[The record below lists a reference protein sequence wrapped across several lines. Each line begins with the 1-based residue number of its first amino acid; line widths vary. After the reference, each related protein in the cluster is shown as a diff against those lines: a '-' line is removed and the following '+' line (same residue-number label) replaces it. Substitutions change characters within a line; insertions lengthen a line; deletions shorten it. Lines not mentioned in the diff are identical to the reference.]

1 MIPLTFFKRDDMPA
15 GRQIISEKT
24 AREMRQML
32 EMVTGNEGTARRA
45 QVAGYRVAGKT
56 GTAYKIENGRY
67 VRKYVG
73 SFVGFAPASDPRVI
87 IAVMI
92 DEPTVGHYGGS
103 AAAPVFSSVA
113 ADVLR
118 AMNISPDAQVDAL
131 LSTDK
136 VARVD

>member
-1 MIPLTFFKRDDMPA
+1 MK
-15 GRQIISEKT
+15 GRHAAHRSQAIAWR
-24 AREMRQML
+24 ARP
-32 EMVTGNEGTARRA
+32 VRR
-45 QVAGYRVAGKT
+45 
-56 GTAYKIENGRY
+56 YKIENGRY

-118 AMNISPDAQVDAL
+118 AMNISPDAQVDDL
-131 LSTDK
+131 LSADK
-136 VARVD
+136 VARADR

>member
-1 MIPLTFFKRDDMPA
+1 
-15 GRQIISEKT
+15 
-24 AREMRQML
+24 MRHML
-32 EMVTGNEGTARRA
+32 EMVTGEKGTARRA

-92 DEPTVGHYGGS
+92 DEPAVGHYGGS
-103 AAAPVFSSVA
+103 AAAPVFSAVA
-113 ADVLR
+113 ADTLR
-118 AMNISPDAQVDAL
+118 AMNISPDAQVDEL
-131 LSTDK
+131 LVADK
-136 VARVD
+136 MAKVSL